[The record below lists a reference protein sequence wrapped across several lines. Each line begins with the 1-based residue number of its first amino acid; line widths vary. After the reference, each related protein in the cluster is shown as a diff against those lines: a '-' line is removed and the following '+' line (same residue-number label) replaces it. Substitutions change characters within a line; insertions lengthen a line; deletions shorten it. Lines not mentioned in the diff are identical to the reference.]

1 MEMSVPFLRFI
12 KNSNVNQEFSGLLN
26 MILFLTTNVQLVEL
40 QIYKF
45 LFYLLRLKLWIQ
57 KQKTVQH

>member
-1 MEMSVPFLRFI
+1 MSVPFLRFI